1 MKGLTF
7 ALPQLDLRRPWLW
20 PRAYQYAFF
29 VGAGVCGAMLLSP
42 WWLHSWQAWDDASEA
57 KAKWV
62 AEQESTQALRAQTA
76 QLLQTSSQP
85 QATFAD
91 AAALTRLA
99 EQQGL
104 QLSQLRMDKPQHNP
118 ALGALHM
125 QTLPVHVKVQGS
137 WDSWLNWLA
146 QWPTAAP
153 GVTVSSLELK
163 ADPRGGVSA
172 QVLALA
178 PQPAVTDAAFELA
191 SVNSE
196 GAAPVDPFSAQAW
209 GRTQRAHAEQHPSYA
224 RLVAPELLRAR
235 DVLEAYPSERLQY
248 VGQIAS
254 ADEVEALVKVL
265 PPVGDKNNMP
275 MVSVHRVRAG
285 RYVGQDFGRV
295 LAVAPDH
302 LLIQEL
308 ALSSSG
314 EWHIRD
320 VRLPLHEAAP

>member
-1 MKGLTF
+1 MDWR
-7 ALPQLDLRRPWLW
+7 QPWLW
-20 PRAYQYAFF
+20 PRTFQYVSFGCAS
-29 VGAGVCGAMLLSP
+29 VLSMLLLSP
-42 WWLHSWQAWDDASEA
+42 WALQSWQVWEEA
-57 KAKWV
+57 DEAQ
-62 AEQESTQALRAQTA
+62 AQLAMQHTATQTLRAQTT
-76 QLLQTSSQP
+76 QWQQTP
-85 QATFAD
+85 NQASVSFAD

-104 QLSQLRMDKPQHNP
+104 QLSQLGMDKPQHNP
-118 ALGALHM
+118 ALSALHM
-125 QTLPVHVKVQGS
+125 HALPVHVKVQGS

-163 ADPRGGVSA
+163 ADPRGGISA

-178 PQPAVTDAAFELA
+178 PQSTATEAAFELA
-191 SVNSE
+191 SVNSG

-209 GRTQRAHAEQHPSYA
+209 ANTQRAHAEQHPSYA

-235 DVLEAYPSERLQY
+235 DVLEAYPRERLQY

-254 ADEVEALVKVL
+254 TGETEALVKVL
-265 PPVGDKNNMP
+265 PPVGDKNNTP
-275 MVSVHRVRAG
+275 MVSVHRVRVG

-295 LAVAPDH
+295 LAVATDH
-302 LLIQEL
+302 LLVREL
-308 ALSSSG
+308 ALSPSG
-314 EWHIRD
+314 EWQIRE

>member
-29 VGAGVCGAMLLSP
+29 VGAGVWGAMLLSP
-42 WWLHSWQAWDDASEA
+42 WWLHSWQAWDNASEA

-62 AEQESTQALRAQTA
+62 AEQESTQAFRAQTA
-76 QLLQTSSQP
+76 QLLQISSQP

-91 AAALTRLA
+91 ATALTRLA

-104 QLSQLRMDKPQHNP
+104 QLSQLGMDKPQHNP
-118 ALGALHM
+118 ALSALHM
-125 QTLPVHVKVQGS
+125 QALPVHVKVQGS

-163 ADPRGGVSA
+163 ADPRGGISA

-178 PQPAVTDAAFELA
+178 PQSTATEAAFELA

-196 GAAPVDPFSAQAW
+196 DAVPVDPFSAQAW
-209 GRTQRAHAEQHPSYA
+209 ANTQRAHAEQHPSYA

-235 DVLEAYPSERLQY
+235 DVLEGYPRERLQY

-254 ADEVEALVKVL
+254 TGEVEALVKVL
-265 PPVGDKNNMP
+265 PPSSAKKDTP
-275 MVSVHRVRAG
+275 MTSVHRVRVG

-302 LLIQEL
+302 LLVQEL
-308 ALSSSG
+308 ALSPSG
-314 EWHIRD
+314 EWQTRE

>member
-1 MKGLTF
+1 MDWR
-7 ALPQLDLRRPWLW
+7 QPWLW
-20 PRAYQYAFF
+20 PRTFQYVSFGCAS
-29 VGAGVCGAMLLSP
+29 VLSMLLLSP
-42 WWLHSWQAWDDASEA
+42 WWLQSWQIWAEA
-57 KAKWV
+57 DEAQ
-62 AEQESTQALRAQTA
+62 AQLTMQQTATQALRSQTT
-76 QLLQTSSQP
+76 QWQQTPNQVSVS
-85 QATFAD
+85 FAD
-91 AAALTRLA
+91 ATALTRLA

-104 QLSQLRMDKPQHNP
+104 QLSQLGMDKPQHNP
-118 ALGALHM
+118 ALSALHM
-125 QTLPVHVKVQGS
+125 HALPVHVKVQGS

-163 ADPRGGVSA
+163 ADPRGGISA

-178 PQPAVTDAAFELA
+178 PQSTATEAVFELA

-196 GAAPVDPFSAQAW
+196 GAASVDPFSAQAW
-209 GRTQRAHAEQHPSYA
+209 ASTQRAHAEQHPSYV

-235 DVLEAYPSERLQY
+235 DVLEAYPRERLQY

-254 ADEVEALVKVL
+254 TGEVEALVKVL
-265 PPVGDKNNMP
+265 PPANAKKEIP
-275 MVSVHRVRAG
+275 MTSVHRVRVG

-302 LLIQEL
+302 LLVQEL
-308 ALSSSG
+308 ALSPSG
-314 EWHIRD
+314 EWQTRE

>member
-1 MKGLTF
+1 MDWR
-7 ALPQLDLRRPWLW
+7 QPWLW
-20 PRAYQYAFF
+20 SRTFQYVSLVCASV
-29 VGAGVCGAMLLSP
+29 VGMLLLSP
-42 WWLHSWQAWDDASEA
+42 WVLQSWQVWEEA
-57 KAKWV
+57 GEAQ
-62 AEQESTQALRAQTA
+62 AQFTMQQAATQTLRAQTA
-76 QLLQTSSQP
+76 QWQP
-85 QATFAD
+85 IPNQASVLFAD
-91 AAALTRLA
+91 VAALTRLA

-104 QLSQLRMDKPQHNP
+104 QLSQLGMDKPQHNP
-118 ALGALHM
+118 ALSALHM

-163 ADPRGGVSA
+163 ADPRGGISA

-178 PQPAVTDAAFELA
+178 PQSTATEVAFELA

-196 GAAPVDPFSAQAW
+196 GDAAVDPFSAQAW
-209 GRTQRAHAEQHPSYA
+209 GRTQRTHAEQHPSYA

-235 DVLEAYPSERLQY
+235 DVLEAYPRERLQY

-254 ADEVEALVKVL
+254 TGEAEALVKVL
-265 PPVGDKNNMP
+265 PPAGDKNSTP
-275 MVSVHRVRAG
+275 MVSVHRVRVG

-302 LLIQEL
+302 LLVQEL
-308 ALSSSG
+308 ALSPSG
-314 EWHIRD
+314 EWHIRE

>member
-29 VGAGVCGAMLLSP
+29 VGAGIWGAMLLSP
-42 WWLHSWQAWDDASEA
+42 WWLHSLQAWDDASEA

-62 AEQESTQALRAQTA
+62 AEQESAQALRGQSA

-85 QATFAD
+85 QTTFAD
-91 AAALTRLA
+91 ATALTRLA

-104 QLSQLRMDKPQHNP
+104 QLSQLGMDKPQHNP
-118 ALGALHM
+118 ALRALHM

-146 QWPTAAP
+146 QWPTVAP

-163 ADPRGGVSA
+163 ADPRGGISA

-178 PQPAVTDAAFELA
+178 PQSTATEAAFELA
-191 SVNSE
+191 SVNSG

-209 GRTQRAHAEQHPSYA
+209 ANTQRAHAEQHPSYA

-235 DVLEAYPSERLQY
+235 DVLEAYPRERLQY

-254 ADEVEALVKVL
+254 TGETEALVKVL
-265 PPVGDKNNMP
+265 PPVGDKNNTP
-275 MVSVHRVRAG
+275 MVSVHRVRVG

-295 LAVAPDH
+295 LAVATDH
-302 LLIQEL
+302 LLVREL
-308 ALSSSG
+308 ALSPSG
-314 EWHIRD
+314 EWQIRE